1 MNRTAT
7 PSHFANMEAAREA
20 LQMAL
25 PMIEPQMRNPEV
37 VGSGFLCIVIV
48 DPALKP
54 GSVPFEEAILLEYAI
69 GDRMKW
75 DADYAAF
82 ARAKAKASWEH
93 GLDGHALQAL
103 KPHRLSEGDTLLW
116 GAVNLD
122 GIVVGVS
129 GAHPY
134 YDEAFATAVAG
145 CLRAVAK
152 HRWQQAVEAKHLYAG
167 GHTPERSGS

>member
-1 MNRTAT
+1 MNRVPTR
-7 PSHFANMEAAREA
+7 SHFADVEAAREA

-69 GDRMKW
+69 GDRSRW

-82 ARAKAKASWEH
+82 ARAKAKASWEQ
-93 GLDGHALQAL
+93 GVDGHALQAL
-103 KPHRLSEGDTLLW
+103 RPHRLSEGDTLLW

-152 HRWQQAVEAKHLYAG
+152 QRWEHAAQTRQLYAG
-167 GHTPERSGS
+167 SPPPQR